1 MILKNIVKGLIDSIK
16 VIVFVGIIAFLLLFV
31 ISFQN
36 VSNDYME
43 PNLSNNDVVLIEKVS
58 YYFND
63 IKRKDIVSIY
73 YKDPKHFIARVIGLP
88 GEKIEYK
95 GHKLYVNDEYVD
107 EFFLSKDVTEDFLYE
122 KIPDDKYL
130 VMSDNRTYSFDSRN
144 EDVGLISKS
153 DIVGK
158 VFFRFWPINKL
169 GPLK

>member
-1 MILKNIVKGLIDSIK
+1 MILKNIIKGLFDSIK
-16 VIVFVGIIAFLLLFV
+16 VILFLGIMAFLLLFV
-31 ISFQN
+31 ITFQK

-43 PNLSNNDVVLIEKVS
+43 PNLSNNDIVLIEKAS
-58 YYFND
+58 YHFGD
-63 IKRKDIVSIY
+63 IKRKDVVSVY

-95 GHKLYVNDEYVD
+95 EHKLYVNDEYVD

-130 VMSDNRTYSFDSRN
+130 LMSDNRTFSFDSRN
-144 EDVGLISKS
+144 EKVGLISKS

-158 VFFRFWPINKL
+158 IVFRLWPITKL
-169 GPLK
+169 GPVK

>member
-1 MILKNIVKGLIDSIK
+1 MILKNIIKGLFDSIK
-16 VIVFVGIIAFLLLFV
+16 VIIFIGVIAFLLLFV
-31 ISFQN
+31 IAFQK

-43 PNLSNNDVVLIEKVS
+43 PNLSNNDIVLIEKAS
-58 YYFND
+58 YHFGN

-73 YKDPKHFIARVIGLP
+73 YKEPKHFIARVIGLP
-88 GEKIEYK
+88 GEKIEYND
-95 GHKLYVNDEYVD
+95 HKLYVDGEYVD

-130 VMSDNRTYSFDSRN
+130 VMSDNRNYSFDSRN
-144 EDVGLISKS
+144 EKVGLISKS

-158 VFFRFWPINKL
+158 VVFRLWPINKL